1 MKNFFRVIEQRRV
14 VFLSIIVLVLLASPL
29 LMKIA
34 RPSYEATS
42 EVSYVGSG
50 ANSAANSLTNAILPV
65 SDLPDLVMS
74 TAVIES
80 ARRAAHI
87 DDSVDTIR
95 SAMSVKGSPHSN
107 VVPIVVRMK
116 NASRALDLANDLA
129 DATVARYGTLVSGQ
143 YDTLLA
149 KIRSQLAY
157 EQSQI
162 HDIDAKLQSAVQ
174 GQPAVGAADS
184 LDTISKNLTDLE
196 SQRATA
202 YATYIGDKAASS
214 AQSTGSDLNL
224 QSAIREQILTA
235 DPAYQAMQ
243 TTEAKDAAA
252 LATAKGGYTDAFP
265 GLAGMEVRVRV
276 EKNAARLAAGEALAS
291 HPGNSATYSQLA
303 LNRHAAEALAA
314 GDEARVEAIDRNIAS
329 AKAALKDLPRYGVQA
344 DIYRAKRDSATNA
357 FQALE
362 LRYQQTQVDRAQA
375 TALGAAFVLDH
386 ANGAYPRIPAIVLA
400 TLIAFFILALAIGGA
415 YAAEAIDP
423 RIRTAVDVEDLYGA
437 PRIGSI

>member
-14 VFLSIIVLVLLASPL
+14 VFLSIIVLVLLATPIL
-29 LMKIA
+29 IKIA

-50 ANSAANSLTNAILPV
+50 ANSAGNSLTNAILPV
-65 SDLPDLVMS
+65 SDLSDLVMS

-87 DDSVDTIR
+87 DESVDTIR
-95 SAMSVKGSPHSN
+95 SSMSVKGSPHSN

-116 NASRALDLANDLA
+116 NATRALALANDLA

-149 KIRSQLAY
+149 KIRSQLTF
-157 EQSQI
+157 EQAQI
-162 HDIDAKLQSAVQ
+162 HDIDAKLQAAVQ

-202 YATYIGDKAASS
+202 YATFIGDKAASS
-214 AQSTGSDLNL
+214 AQSTGSDSNL
-224 QSAIREQILTA
+224 KSAIREQILTA

-276 EKNAARLAAGEALAS
+276 ERNAAERAAGEALAS

-314 GDEARVEAIDRNIAS
+314 GDKARVQAIDLNIAS

-344 DIYRAKRDSATNA
+344 DIYRAKRDSATSA

-415 YAAEAIDP
+415 YAAEAVDP